1 MYYSLI
7 GNVIENGLHNL
18 MVSTID
24 MSLTVP
30 AQEKTIVDIYR
41 EYGIVLANTPAN
53 TPNIIRTEQQTAID
67 SLIRNLEVQYAETTL
82 TLDKLFNILKSNAED
97 DMVYGVLIIDSNN
110 NIFNLYHRDF
120 ILQLALGN
128 IKLGEKYSIFKFVL
142 TKSLDEIT
150 KKNVVGKPEGMSKED
165 YDEYIASLQ
174 HVVPEAFN
182 LSLEKCDNKAEV
194 IVHVTPLTDNG
205 FSVVSKDFTGIA
217 YVPVIYATFGAQ
229 VYPYYGLLAINSDK
243 GTNLSTMYSPNVGH
257 HICTGKYDSKSLEG
271 ISSLREAN
279 FTSAFTNHT
288 VEDMGFLPILKR
300 SMVSA
305 LEELCNAD
313 K

>member
-7 GNVIENGLHNL
+7 GSVIENGLHNL
-18 MVSTID
+18 IVGTID
-24 MSLTVP
+24 RALTTPV
-30 AQEKTIVDIYR
+30 QEQTLVDIYK
-41 EYGIVLANTPAN
+41 EYGVVLTTTAPN
-53 TPNIIRTEQQTAID
+53 TPNIIKTDNKITID
-67 SLIRNLEVQYAETTL
+67 KLLKKLEIQHAETTL
-82 TLDKLFNILKSNAED
+82 TLDKLLNILKSNAED
-97 DMVYGVLIIDSNN
+97 DMVYGILIIDNKN
-110 NIFNLYHRDF
+110 NIYNLYHPDF

-150 KKNVVGKPEGMSKED
+150 KKDIVGKPEGMSKHE
-165 YDEYIASLQ
+165 YDEYVASLQ
-174 HVVPEAFN
+174 FVIPEAFN
-182 LSLEKCDNKAEV
+182 ISLENCDNKKEISV
-194 IVHVTPLTDNG
+194 QVTPLTDNG
-205 FSVVSKDFTGIA
+205 FSVKSKDFTGTA

-229 VYPYYGLLAINSDK
+229 VYPYYGLIAIHNNN
-243 GTNLSTMYSPNVGH
+243 GVNLSTMYSPNVGRY
-257 HICTGKYDSKSLEG
+257 ICTGKYDNKTLEG

-279 FTSAFTNHT
+279 FTSAFTNNT

-305 LEELCNAD
+305 LEDLC